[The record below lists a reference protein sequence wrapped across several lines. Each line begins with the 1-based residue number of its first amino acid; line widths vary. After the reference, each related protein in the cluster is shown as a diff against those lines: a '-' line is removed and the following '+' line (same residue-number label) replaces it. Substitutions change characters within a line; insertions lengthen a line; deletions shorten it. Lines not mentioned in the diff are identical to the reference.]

1 MTGSEVRWLHVHPD
15 ASRPEFRMGRSG
27 GDVLA
32 EWVGQVTL
40 RADIAGTGSEL
51 IFAAGVE
58 RPVVENRLRGK
69 IAALLGHL
77 RGQAS
82 LHASSV
88 ARGDVAVAFIG
99 DSGAGKS
106 TIAAQLCRQPEVSL
120 LSDDLTSLSFDA
132 DEVTV
137 SPTDSG
143 HLLRP
148 DVALALGLEPH
159 PREKTWAPA
168 RTATKAARLAALVA
182 LVFDDSVA
190 TPFLRRVHGAAP
202 FVALNRSLVRFVLD
216 EPEVLRRDM
225 DRLARIAEG
234 VPVYELVRA
243 RDMSQLPPT
252 ARAGAHLLSS
262 LAGGSV

>member
-15 ASRPEFRMGRSG
+15 ESRPQFRIGRSG
-27 GDVLA
+27 RDVFA

-40 RADIAGTGSEL
+40 RADIGGTASEL

-58 RPVVENRLRGK
+58 RAVVENRLRVK

-88 ARGDVAVAFIG
+88 ARAGVAVAFIG

-106 TIAAQLCRQPEVSL
+106 TIAAQLCLQPEVGL

-132 DEVTV
+132 VGVTV

-159 PREKTWAPA
+159 PREKTWAAA
-168 RTATKAARLAALVA
+168 RTATKAARLSALVA
-182 LVFDDSVA
+182 LVFDDCVA
-190 TPFLRRVHGAAP
+190 KPLLRRVRGAAP

-225 DRLARIAEG
+225 DRLARIAER
-234 VPVYELVRA
+234 VPLYELVRA
-243 RDMSQLPPT
+243 RDMSHLIAT
-252 ARAGAHLLSS
+252 ACEGAHLLSS